1 MWSVNRPKIQTS
13 VLLPNVEGKKALS
26 DILRAYVNEK
36 NKFNMDLRFVKMIDL
51 KSPFPLTLLPL
62 GFFGVRIPEGGVGG
76 GAQSAPPPP
85 PTGHPPPSIT
95 QERNLET

>member
-76 GAQSAPPPP
+76 AQSATPPPP
-85 PTGHPPPSIT
+85 IT

>member
-76 GAQSAPPPP
+76 GHKVP
-85 PTGHPPPSIT
+85 PPPSIT

>member
-26 DILRAYVNEK
+26 DILRAYVDEK

-62 GFFGVRIPEGGVGG
+62 GFLAFESLRVG
-76 GAQSAPPPP
+76 GAQSATP
-85 PTGHPPPSIT
+85 HPPSIT
-95 QERNLET
+95 QE